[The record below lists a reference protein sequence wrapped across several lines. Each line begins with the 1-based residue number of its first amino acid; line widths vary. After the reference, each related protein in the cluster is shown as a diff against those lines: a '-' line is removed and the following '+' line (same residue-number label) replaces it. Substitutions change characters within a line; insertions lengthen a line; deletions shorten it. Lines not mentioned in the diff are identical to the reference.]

1 MTIVQQI
8 QPARTEVCRQVVNH
22 PSAWRVS
29 DIGGKDRVTL
39 RLSEAQLRAIEELLA
54 KTANLA
60 PQHVTRE
67 QFSHPE
73 LDGFLAG
80 VKQEIMEGRGFLVIA
95 GITHDRFTEDQF
107 ERIYW
112 GFGTHWGHAVVQSP
126 RGDRLGHVR
135 YEAPTVE
142 RATRAYTSA
151 NELYPHADA
160 NEIVGLM
167 CVQKAKSGGVS
178 SLMSSITAHNIILN
192 ERPDLLE
199 PLYEGYQ
206 FTTREALHR
215 GQKLTPYKVPVY
227 CCIDGKIS
235 CYYNRAYIYRAEE
248 FTGKLPEKLVEA
260 MRYLD
265 SVLARED
272 VCMSFQLEPG
282 EIVLFHNF
290 TVLHS
295 RTAFEDHDDPALKRH
310 LLRLWLDVPNGR
322 PMIPVYYRDLVA
334 GT

>member
-1 MTIVQQI
+1 MTLVQQI
-8 QPARTEVCRQVVNH
+8 QPARTEVFRQRVDH
-22 PSAWRVS
+22 PNAWTVP
-29 DIGGKDRVTL
+29 DIGGKANVTVSL
-39 RLSEAQLRAIEELLA
+39 TAAQFKAIDELLA
-54 KTANLA
+54 KTVHLA
-60 PQHVTRE
+60 PQAVTRE
-67 QFSHPE
+67 QFDHPA
-73 LDGFLAG
+73 LNDFL
-80 VKQEIMEGRGFLVIA
+80 VEIKNEIMNGRGFVVIT
-95 GITHDRFTEDQF
+95 GITRDRYSEDQF

-112 GFGTHWGHAVVQSP
+112 GFGTHWGHAVLQSP

-135 YEAPTVE
+135 YIPPAPE
-142 RATRAYTSA
+142 HATRAYTSA

-178 SLMSSITAHNIILN
+178 SLMSSIAAHNVMLK

-215 GQKLTPYKVPVY
+215 GQQLTPYRVPIFSS
-227 CCIDGKIS
+227 IDGNIS

-265 SVLARED
+265 SILERDDIAL
-272 VCMSFQLEPG
+272 SFMLEPG
-282 EIVLFHNF
+282 EMAIWHNF

-295 RTAFEDHDDPALKRH
+295 RTAFEDDDDPSLKRH

>member
-1 MTIVQQI
+1 MTVVQQI
-8 QPARTEVCRQVVNH
+8 QPARTEVFRQRVDH
-22 PSAWRVS
+22 PAAWTTADV
-29 DIGGKDRVTL
+29 GGKERATL
-39 RLSEAQLRAIEELLA
+39 KLSEEQLQAIEGLLQ
-54 KTANLA
+54 KTAHLA
-60 PQHVTRE
+60 PQAVKRA
-67 QFSHPE
+67 QFEHPS
-73 LDGFLAG
+73 LDDFLAD
-80 VKQEIMEGRGFLVIA
+80 VKREIMDGRGFVVIA
-95 GITHDRFTEDQF
+95 GITRDRFSEDQF

-112 GFGTHWGHAVVQSP
+112 GFGTHWGEAVVQSP

-135 YEAPTVE
+135 YEAPTAE

-178 SLMSSITAHNIILN
+178 SLMSSITAHNILLK

-215 GQKLTPYKVPVY
+215 GQQLTPYKVPVF

-248 FTGKLPEKLVEA
+248 FTGKLPENLVEA
-260 MRYLD
+260 MQYLD
-265 SVLARED
+265 SILARED
-272 VCMSFQLEPG
+272 VCLSFQLEPG
-282 EIVLFHNF
+282 EIMLFHNF
-290 TVLHS
+290 TMLHS
-295 RTAFEDHDDPALKRH
+295 RTAFEDDEDPALKRH

-334 GT
+334 GA